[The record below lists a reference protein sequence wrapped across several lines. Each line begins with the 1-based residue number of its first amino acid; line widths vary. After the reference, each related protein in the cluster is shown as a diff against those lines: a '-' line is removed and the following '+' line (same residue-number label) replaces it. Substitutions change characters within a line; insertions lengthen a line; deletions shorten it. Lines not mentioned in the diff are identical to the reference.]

1 MPLLKPG
8 IVTVGILNFLDAWNE
23 FVLPLYFL
31 NSTSKWPMTLAVYNF
46 FGQFASSWNLVCADI
61 VLTSLPVIIIYL
73 IGQKYIV
80 AGMTSGSVKG

>member
-31 NSTSKWPMTLAVYNF
+31 NSNSKWPMTL
-46 FGQFASSWNLVCADI
+46 
-61 VLTSLPVIIIYL
+61 
-73 IGQKYIV
+73 V